1 MLEVENWWNGRSHR
15 AAEVGL
21 SGKSRSA
28 DVDPNRAEN
37 LMRSGFLGLPAF
49 SLSSMFNINE
59 LSVFWNFRFWSQNLE
74 VKGLLWI
81 FPQSLL
87 WFLWRPSWSQ
97 SLWSLRTHCSHTVCW
112 DAVLEGERH
121 SGKGTRGF
129 GDRPDCVQILAA
141 TSGRVT

>member
-74 VKGLLWI
+74 VKGCCEYFHKVCYGSSGGPVEASHCGALGLTAATQ
-81 FPQSLL
+81 FAGMQC
-87 WFLWRPSWSQ
+87 WR
-97 SLWSLRTHCSHTVCW
+97 
-112 DAVLEGERH
+112 E
-121 SGKGTRGF
+121 KGTLIKALWALG
-129 GDRPDCVQILAA
+129 
-141 TSGRVT
+141 TGRTAFKF